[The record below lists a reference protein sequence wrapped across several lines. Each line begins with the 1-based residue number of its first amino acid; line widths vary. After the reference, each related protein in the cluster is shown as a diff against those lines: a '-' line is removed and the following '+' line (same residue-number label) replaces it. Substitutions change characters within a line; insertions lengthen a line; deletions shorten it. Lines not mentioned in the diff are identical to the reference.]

1 MRTFIPAPSPPAEI
15 ADAEIADSCPS
26 RDLRPQADNRH
37 TIILVQTTANKKS
50 RTFMDFEKVSMA
62 MNGECPTLPEISR
75 GSRELLIGHPNQFLT
90 SPPSVPFPQQ
100 ACARCS
106 RSV

>member
-50 RTFMDFEKVSMA
+50 RTFMDFDKVSMA
-62 MNGECPTLPEISR
+62 MNGGCPTLPEIS
-75 GSRELLIGHPNQFLT
+75 
-90 SPPSVPFPQQ
+90 SPAAPGNY
-100 ACARCS
+100 
-106 RSV
+106 